1 MILLLN
7 FFYHPDGHHQT
18 KLPRKKAGPFQA
30 ARGPIV
36 CLLVLSIAL
45 SCGPGDLSREDAKSI
60 LNADKHF
67 TPAIDI
73 SVSAHDEDAQAKCPG
88 YVHELLSNS
97 AQPRFVEEV
106 TGITTDQNKSNQ
118 RYVEFTCGWKVTPV
132 SLDSAAELTKILN
145 KKVDAISPALAD
157 CLAKVLNEGHSHGK
171 AVFQLYDDGWR
182 VVAATCEG
190 GL

>member
-1 MILLLN
+1 MAVIVAMIATGCA
-7 FFYHPDGHHQT
+7 P
-18 KLPRKKAGPFQA
+18 A
-30 ARGPIV
+30 
-36 CLLVLSIAL
+36 
-45 SCGPGDLSREDAKSI
+45 DLSRENARSI
-60 LNADKHF
+60 LDASERF
-67 TPAIDI
+67 TPAIDVY
-73 SVSAHDEDAQAKCPG
+73 VSAHDEDAQAKCPG

-106 TGITTDQNKSNQ
+106 TGITSDQNKSNR

-132 SLDSAAELTKILN
+132 SADSAAELTKMLN
-145 KKVDAISPALAD
+145 KKQDAISPALAD

-190 GL
+190 GLAGIQ